1 MKLIRTILALLCASV
16 ALLRADVLILKN
28 GEKKEGTILEEKP
41 DAIFMEYNVVPSG
54 KIKDKKDF
62 PRADIAQIIKQSPQ
76 EIEIVPLKKL
86 LPTKDMMSADQYEKI
101 IQDQMRPFVN
111 KFPGTPEAKEVEAMI
126 ATLQEERGRVV
137 KGELQI
143 EGKWVAADLVK
154 RDDYNIQAF
163 KMRTQ
168 MLEKAGEGEF
178 ESALKI
184 WDQLSDPVLGYPGAI
199 HYVKATDEAIETL
212 GKYETVIKRM
222 IDEQPVL
229 QAQRDASIGK
239 LIEPDKSRVERA
251 IKAEVDAWKAKYEAE
266 KKGRTKWLP
275 LYKYDLKSLQDAHK
289 LVLTER
295 SKLTAVDKARLAMQ
309 NDAITAAMRYLADEN
324 VMGADEAITRAAAV
338 GLKDYQK
345 VIAAV
350 RSKITQLKAELNKR
364 KASNRAFSGS
374 SSAVGGSSGAITDDK
389 VAEAMKKA
397 MESKDEKKGE
407 GAAPAAGTAKSGEE
421 APKPSDEGKAKKK
434 AKAPAAAPESVGGS
448 LADAAAEDDGGGLQ
462 KILIYAAGGLVLLL
476 LIAFMVQQ
484 KKKKA

>member
-1 MKLIRTILALLCASV
+1 MKLIRIILALLCAS
-16 ALLRADVLILKN
+16 ATILRADVLILKN
-28 GEKKEGTILEEKP
+28 GEKKEGTILQEKA

-62 PRADIAQIIKQSPQ
+62 LRADIAQIIKQAPQ

-86 LPTKDMMSADQYEKI
+86 LPTRDMMTADQYEKI
-101 IQDQMRPFVN
+101 IQDQLRPFVN

-126 ATLQEERGRVV
+126 TTLQEERGRVV
-137 KGELQI
+137 KGEVKI
-143 EGKWVAADLVK
+143 ENKWVDSGLVK

-168 MLEKAGEGEF
+168 MLEKAAEGDYEN
-178 ESALKI
+178 ALKT
-184 WDQLSDPVLGYPGAI
+184 WDQFSDPVLGYPGAI
-199 HYVKATDEAIETL
+199 HYVKAVDEAVEIL
-212 GKYETVIKRM
+212 GKYETRIAQM
-222 IDEQPVL
+222 IAEQPVL
-229 QAQRDASIGK
+229 QSQRDASSSK

-251 IKAEVDAWKAKYEAE
+251 IKAEVDAWKAKYDAE
-266 KKGRTKWLP
+266 KKSRTKWLP

-289 LVLTER
+289 LVITEKN
-295 SKLTAVDKARLAMQ
+295 KLSLVDRAKLAMQ
-309 NDAITAAMRYLADEN
+309 NEAITAAMRYLSDEN
-324 VMGADEAITRAAAV
+324 VMGADEAISRAAAV

-345 VIAAV
+345 VIGTV
-350 RSKITQLKAELNKR
+350 RSKITQLKSELNKR
-364 KASNRAFSGS
+364 KTSNRAFGGS

-397 MESKDEKKGE
+397 MESKGEKKGE
-407 GAAPAAGTAKSGEE
+407 GAAPDAGAAMPDATKS
-421 APKPSDEGKAKKK
+421 SDEGKSKKK
-434 AKAPAAAPESVGGS
+434 AKAAPSTESSGSS
-448 LADAAAEDDGGGLQ
+448 LADAKAEDEGGLQ